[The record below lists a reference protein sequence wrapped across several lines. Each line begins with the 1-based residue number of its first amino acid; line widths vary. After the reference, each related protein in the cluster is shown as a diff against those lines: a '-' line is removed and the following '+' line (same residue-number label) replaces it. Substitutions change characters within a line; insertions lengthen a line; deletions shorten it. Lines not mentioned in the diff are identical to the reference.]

1 MFKKKSLIIG
11 VGGFVV
17 LLSALLIYSN
27 VSSKNTTANSVN
39 AEVTL
44 VDVDKV
50 VENPERFSG
59 VINVEGTVKEV
70 VDNKKIFA
78 LGCEDACVNLPVS
91 YKGELPKLE
100 SNIIALG
107 EVKKDVDGKFYFD
120 AREIKYK
127 WRERLLIQ

>member
-1 MFKKKSLIIG
+1 MSKKKSLII
-11 VGGFVV
+11 VVIGFVV
-17 LLSALLIYSN
+17 LLAVLLLYSN
-27 VSSKNTTANSVN
+27 VSFKNTIANSVN

-59 VINVEGTVKEV
+59 VINVEGTVKAV
-70 VDNKKIFA
+70 VDSKKIFA

-107 EVKKDVDGKFYFD
+107 EVKKDVAGKLFFD

-127 WRERLLIQ
+127 

>member
-1 MFKKKSLIIG
+1 MSKKKSLII
-11 VGGFVV
+11 VVIGFVV
-17 LLSALLIYSN
+17 LLAALLIYSN
-27 VSSKNTTANSVN
+27 VVFKNTTANSITT
-39 AEVTL
+39 EVKPI
-44 VDVDKV
+44 DVDYIV
-50 VENPERFSG
+50 DNPEMYSG

-70 VDNKKIFA
+70 LDNKKFFT

-107 EVKKDVDGKFYFD
+107 EVKKDVDGKYFFD

-127 WRERLLIQ
+127 

>member
-1 MFKKKSLIIG
+1 MSKKKSVII
-11 VGGFVV
+11 VIIGFVV

-27 VSSKNTTANSVN
+27 VGFKDSTANSLN
-39 AEVTL
+39 SEVKSI
-44 VDVDKV
+44 DVDNV
-50 VENPERFSG
+50 VENPEKYSG

-70 VDNKKIFA
+70 FDNKKFFT

-107 EVKKDVDGKFYFD
+107 EVKKDVDEKYFFD
-120 AREIKYK
+120 AHEIKYK
-127 WRERLLIQ
+127 

>member
-1 MFKKKSLIIG
+1 MSKKKSLII
-11 VGGFVV
+11 VVIGFVV
-17 LLSALLIYSN
+17 LLAALLIYSN
-27 VSSKNTTANSVN
+27 VVFKNTTANSITT
-39 AEVTL
+39 EVKPI
-44 VDVDKV
+44 DVDYIVDK
-50 VENPERFSG
+50 PEMYSG

-70 VDNKKIFA
+70 LDNKKFFT

-107 EVKKDVDGKFYFD
+107 EVKKDVDGKYFFD

-127 WRERLLIQ
+127 

>member
-1 MFKKKSLIIG
+1 MSKKKSLIIVVIG
-11 VGGFVV
+11 VVV
-17 LLSALLIYSN
+17 LLAALLIYSN
-27 VSSKNTTANSVN
+27 VVFKNTTANSITT
-39 AEVTL
+39 EVKPI
-44 VDVDKV
+44 DVDYIV
-50 VENPERFSG
+50 DNPEMYSG

-70 VDNKKIFA
+70 LDNKKFFT

-107 EVKKDVDGKFYFD
+107 EVKKDVDGKYFFD

-127 WRERLLIQ
+127 

>member
-1 MFKKKSLIIG
+1 MSKKKSLII
-11 VGGFVV
+11 VVIGFVV
-17 LLSALLIYSN
+17 LLAALLIYSN
-27 VSSKNTTANSVN
+27 VVFKNTTANSITT
-39 AEVTL
+39 EVKPI
-44 VDVDKV
+44 DVDYIV
-50 VENPERFSG
+50 DNPEMYSG

-70 VDNKKIFA
+70 LDNKKFFT

-107 EVKKDVDGKFYFD
+107 EVKKDVDEKYFFD

-127 WRERLLIQ
+127 